1 MTAKGHHGFNTMS
14 SRRRLASA
22 LFVASVVRSCA
33 FQVMAPSGISSID
46 ERIIGKKNTTPNMIA
61 RNRLHHFRKSMELF
75 YHDREDDMMED
86 FIDGVRY
93 EMVDLPDSM
102 VDTTVFVGN
111 LCEFVTDDML
121 SALFQQASTLN
132 FVPAC
137 IVRKPNCSSMKY
149 GFVAFPT
156 IAEKEAAIIRFTRY
170 LLNDRP
176 MRVESI
182 VDYRYRVRV
191 PENLVLYT
199 VGASKKTRDGSKNTM
214 RMAQNSRDMLKPK
227 RERTRV
233 KKNNLSGES
242 ALEASHTQDRLK
254 GKKKKIQRRKDRKRD
269 KIDPTIWT

>member
-1 MTAKGHHGFNTMS
+1 
-14 SRRRLASA
+14 
-22 LFVASVVRSCA
+22 
-33 FQVMAPSGISSID
+33 
-46 ERIIGKKNTTPNMIA
+46 
-61 RNRLHHFRKSMELF
+61 
-75 YHDREDDMMED
+75 
-86 FIDGVRY
+86 
-93 EMVDLPDSM
+93 
-102 VDTTVFVGN
+102 
-111 LCEFVTDDML
+111 
-121 SALFQQASTLN
+121 
-132 FVPAC
+132 
-137 IVRKPNCSSMKY
+137 
-149 GFVAFPT
+149 
-156 IAEKEAAIIRFTRY
+156 
-170 LLNDRP
+170 